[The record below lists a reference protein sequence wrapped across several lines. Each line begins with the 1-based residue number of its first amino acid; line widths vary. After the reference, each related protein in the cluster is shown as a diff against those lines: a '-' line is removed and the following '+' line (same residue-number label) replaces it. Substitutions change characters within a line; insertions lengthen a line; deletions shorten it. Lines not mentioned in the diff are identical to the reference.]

1 MLLPL
6 NQIKPTFPTF
16 VPSIITGVTTT
27 VTTFKE
33 PPRNSQAM
41 FDFSVAGPLFGMI
54 ASLVAIVVGSQ
65 LSISADPSVLPSMPL
80 EILRQSS
87 LGGGILDA
95 IIGNGVLNVPDA
107 ALGTRAVAAMTIPLH
122 PVAVA
127 GFIGLIVNALNVL
140 PVGTTDG
147 GRMAQTLFGRGAK
160 LIVGNLFL
168 LATLFIGISGSDLF
182 LFYFAFCIAF
192 QTGNEIPARNEVDD
206 VDLSRLFLALS
217 SYLLAAL
224 ALIPIQ

>member
-1 MLLPL
+1 
-6 NQIKPTFPTF
+6 
-16 VPSIITGVTTT
+16 
-27 VTTFKE
+27 
-33 PPRNSQAM
+33 M
-41 FDFSVAGPLFGMI
+41 FDFSVAGPLVGMF
-54 ASLVAIVVGSQ
+54 ASIVAISVGAQ
-65 LSISADPSVLPSMPL
+65 LSISADTATLPAMPL

-95 IIGNGVLNVPDA
+95 ILGNGVLNVPDG
-107 ALGTRAVAAMTIPLH
+107 ALGSRAVAQMTIPLH

-140 PVGTTDG
+140 PIGNTDG

-168 LATLFIGISGSDLF
+168 LATLFIGVGGSDLF

-192 QTGNEIPARNEVDD
+192 QTGNEIPSRNEVDD
-206 VDLSRLFLALS
+206 VDFSRIFVALA

-224 ALIPIQ
+224 SLIPIQ